1 MYMLPLNQQDIRE
14 LQKQCL
20 HHNIFPIDL
29 SYCTYSQRPEP
40 VYRLLRPLLDE
51 CIENLQVLNA
61 DELRTLLDTLPPG
74 IRMGI
79 GQIDDPPSQSHY
91 ARIANQYI
99 AMLVQRGYS
108 PLSEVIHIEPN
119 SSSVIAECPELKN
132 CFDDDGLL
140 ILNDEFTPLNGGIK
154 YRGKILHYHQ
164 FLRRAFSSE
173 PNFDF
178 LERFAAHFLTTN
190 NQCRIAIDHRRIMSE
205 AEYRQ
210 IMEFD
215 HWYGPQFDTSR
226 LDDLDYVGVT
236 VMRREH
242 PSPFDGNYVLDRTEI
257 YWKSDKSTAVKTLE
271 IEEIASVDHHQENW
285 HINRYIHSERDTTK
299 KTVRHFDGA
308 VKLYGSGSYSKR
320 HASHMPKHA
329 DATYY
334 IKMFRIDGDINLTE
348 WIDLLGYYFRG
359 NEMILEYFDPETFNK
374 EFRPRIEQYKNHAG
388 TVDT

>member
-1 MYMLPLNQQDIRE
+1 MLPLNQQDIRE

-20 HHNIFPIDL
+20 HHNIFPVDL
-29 SYCTYSQRPEP
+29 SHCIFLERPKP

-51 CIENLQVLNA
+51 CIENLQVLKA
-61 DELRTLLDTLPPG
+61 DELRTLLDTMPPG
-74 IRMGI
+74 IRMRI
-79 GQIDDPPSQSHY
+79 GKLDEPPSQAHY
-91 ARIANQYI
+91 ARIANLYV

-108 PLSEVIHIEPN
+108 PLSDVIHVKPN
-119 SSSVIAECPELKN
+119 SSRVLAECPEIKN

-140 ILNDEFTPLNGGIK
+140 ILNDKFTPLDGGIK

-178 LERFAAHFLTTN
+178 LERFAAHFQKTN
-190 NQCRIAIDHRRIMSE
+190 NLCRIAIDHRRIMSE

-210 IMEFD
+210 IAEFA
-215 HWYGPQFDTSR
+215 HCYGPQFDASR
-226 LDDLDYVGVT
+226 LDDLDDVGGT
-236 VMRREH
+236 VMNRER
-242 PSPFDGNYVLDRTEI
+242 PSPFDEDYVLDRTEI

-271 IEEIASVDHHQENW
+271 IEEIASVDHHHENW
-285 HINRYIHSERDTTK
+285 HINRYIHSERDITN

-308 VKLYGSGSYSKR
+308 VKLYPSGSYR
-320 HASHMPKHA
+320 ERYASRMPRQA
-329 DATYY
+329 DATHY
-334 IKMFRIDGDINLTE
+334 IKMFRIDGHIDLTE

-374 EFRPRIEQYKNHAG
+374 EFRPRIGQYKNHAG
-388 TVDT
+388 TADI